1 MSLTVS
7 RQRRVASRA
16 GRPLVRRARLARHA
30 AAAAPHRDVLRVYR
44 PGEVAPVAA
53 AAVVPERADHG
64 ARGRHGDRHR
74 HRAARAVVVVVA
86 GGAVV
91 VVVATGPV
99 VVRKRRVEDHA
110 PATPVGPLARTRHQR
125 STLAPGI
132 DPVVSWDGVTVWLS
146 RIGAL
151 NSLESSI
158 WIV

>member
-1 MSLTVS
+1 MS
-7 RQRRVASRA
+7 A
-16 GRPLVRRARLARHA
+16 GT
-30 AAAAPHRDVLRVYR
+30 
-44 PGEVAPVAA
+44 
-53 AAVVPERADHG
+53 
-64 ARGRHGDRHR
+64 
-74 HRAARAVVVVVA
+74 VVVVVGGGGKVVVVT
-86 GGAVV
+86 GGAVA

-132 DPVVSWDGVTVWLS
+132 DPVVSCDAVTVWLT

-151 NSLESSI
+151 NALESSI